1 MKLENNHYINEK
13 FIDAIIGCEDSTNSC
28 IISDFRILFNKES
41 IPVKQE
47 DFKDKKFC
55 GVPGL
60 RLINTV
66 PEQSEISLKISDEE
80 IIHFEFEKKVRYYLN
95 LNNVVRIEMFPN
107 NIWKIQMVEDT
118 YWFSSIPSNFK
129 THFLNQ
135 IDS

>member
-13 FIDAIIGCEDSTNSC
+13 FIDAIIGCEDSTNLG

-80 IIHFEFEKKVRYYLN
+80 IIHFEFEKKVRY
-95 LNNVVRIEMFPN
+95 
-107 NIWKIQMVEDT
+107 
-118 YWFSSIPSNFK
+118 
-129 THFLNQ
+129 
-135 IDS
+135 

>member
-13 FIDAIIGCEDSTNSC
+13 FIDAIIGLEDSANVGIITN
-28 IISDFRILFNKES
+28 FKILFNNDT

-55 GVPGL
+55 GVPGY
-60 RLINTV
+60 RLINTI
-66 PEQSEISLKISDEE
+66 PEQSEISLKVSDEE
-80 IIHFEFEKKVRYYLN
+80 LIHFEFEKKVRYYLN
-95 LNNVVRIEMFPN
+95 LDNVVRIEMFQN
-107 NIWKIQMVEDT
+107 NIWIIQMVEDI

-135 IDS
+135 IDQ